1 MLKLGEPSQNP
12 LAVEAEL
19 VLYFWCG
26 RWRFGGQ
33 NVPDEL
39 MTFRS
44 AQIELRAE
52 TEELHAIIAAGNL
65 RTFKCDDMVMLYAND
80 VREFKKGRTTGASAH
95 EAGQLSFEEALS
107 ELQMATGELR
117 ALIDQ
122 GELRAFNRDGELR
135 FRRTDVLDLKK
146 SIEHL

>member
-1 MLKLGEPSQNP
+1 M
-12 LAVEAEL
+12 
-19 VLYFWCG
+19 
-26 RWRFGGQ
+26 
-33 NVPDEL
+33 PDEL
-39 MTFRS
+39 MTLRS

-52 TEELHAIIAAGNL
+52 AEELQAMIADGRL
-65 RTFKCDDMVMLYAND
+65 RAFKCDDMIMLYTDD
-80 VREFKKGRTTGASAH
+80 VRKLRKQRTERPGEH
-95 EAGQLSFEEALS
+95 EAGQLSFEEALY

-117 ALIDQ
+117 ALIEQ